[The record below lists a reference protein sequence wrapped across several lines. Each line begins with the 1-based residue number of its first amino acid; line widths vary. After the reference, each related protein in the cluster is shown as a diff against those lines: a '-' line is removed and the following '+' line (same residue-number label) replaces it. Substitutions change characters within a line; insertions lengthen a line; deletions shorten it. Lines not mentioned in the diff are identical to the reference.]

1 MKLLSL
7 YNIKGGVGKTALTT
21 LIAYRLSEQG
31 KKVLCIDADL
41 QANLTQVLYKVNHQ
55 DPTIVRA
62 LKDGATADEIIIK
75 SPNQNY
81 PNLDLIPG
89 DIETCLLTEYLALQ
103 TAREKTV
110 AKWLRNNI
118 DRLSEYDYIFVDL
131 SPSIELHNRCWLY
144 CLDSMILVLKHGD
157 IHSVRGAE
165 LLNQI
170 YKADMEALELDD
182 NCERRTLINGYKNT
196 KEDMM
201 KLFDQTVKKYPFVG
215 SNLLTAKIAQKALIS
230 KSANVKKIGLS
241 LMKKNK
247 ENQKTLAQIDELIN
261 ELEREGLL

>member
-41 QANLTQVLYKVNHQ
+41 QANLTHVLYKVNHQ
-55 DPTIVRA
+55 DATIVRA
-62 LKDGATADEIIIK
+62 LKDGASADEIIIK
-75 SPNQNY
+75 SPNPDY

-110 AKWLRNNI
+110 AKWLRNNST
-118 DRLSEYDYIFVDL
+118 RLNEYDYIFVDL

-170 YKADMEALELDD
+170 YKADMDALEIDD
-182 NCERRTLINGYKNT
+182 NCLRKTLINGYKNT

-201 KLFDQTVKKYPFVG
+201 KLFDQTIERYPFVG
-215 SNLLTAKIAQKALIS
+215 ANLLTTRIAQKALIS
-230 KSANVKKIGLS
+230 KSASIKKIGLN
-241 LMKKNK
+241 LMKRNK

-261 ELEREGLL
+261 ELGREGLL

>member
-1 MKLLSL
+1 
-7 YNIKGGVGKTALTT
+7 
-21 LIAYRLSEQG
+21 
-31 KKVLCIDADL
+31 
-41 QANLTQVLYKVNHQ
+41 
-55 DPTIVRA
+55 
-62 LKDGATADEIIIK
+62 
-75 SPNQNY
+75 
-81 PNLDLIPG
+81 
-89 DIETCLLTEYLALQ
+89 
-103 TAREKTV
+103 
-110 AKWLRNNI
+110 
-118 DRLSEYDYIFVDL
+118 
-131 SPSIELHNRCWLY
+131 
-144 CLDSMILVLKHGD
+144 MILVLKHGD

>member
-41 QANLTQVLYKVNHQ
+41 QANLTHVLYKVNHQ
-55 DPTIVRA
+55 DATIVRA
-62 LKDGATADEIIIK
+62 LKDGASADEIIIK

-110 AKWLRNNI
+110 AKWLRNNST
-118 DRLSEYDYIFVDL
+118 RLNEYDYIFVDL

-170 YKADMEALELDD
+170 YKADMDALEIDD
-182 NCERRTLINGYKNT
+182 NCLRKTLINGYKNT

-201 KLFDQTVKKYPFVG
+201 KLFDQTIERYPFVG
-215 SNLLTAKIAQKALIS
+215 ANLLTTRIAQKALSS
-230 KSANVKKIGLS
+230 KSASMRKIGLN
-241 LMKKNK
+241 LMKSSK
-247 ENQKTLAQIDELIN
+247 EDQKTLAQIDELIN
-261 ELEREGLL
+261 ELGREGLL